1 MVAQYLET
9 GPIPA
14 NYRKSSEQG
23 STFCGKYFAFVL
35 MVVELELAQQLFDSE
50 EKRRGKSTPA
60 LGIVAAHI
68 EDIWSRC

>member
-1 MVAQYLET
+1 MPNILKLDQFQQITESPQSRVRHFVVNTLL
-9 GPIPA
+9 
-14 NYRKSSEQG
+14 
-23 STFCGKYFAFVL
+23 FVL
-35 MVVELELAQQLFDSE
+35 MVVEFELAQQLFDSE

>member
-1 MVAQYLET
+1 MVNTLL
-9 GPIPA
+9 
-14 NYRKSSEQG
+14 
-23 STFCGKYFAFVL
+23 FVL